1 MKKVF
6 TIAEAGVNHSDSLD
20 LAKKLIH
27 EAVEAKANAV
37 KFQIYRSEPCLSKTE
52 KKQNIRLKIPEILW
66 QPNMRL

>member
-6 TIAEAGVNHSDSLD
+6 TIAEAGVNHNHSLD

-37 KFQIYRSEPCLSKTE
+37 KFQICRSEPCLSKTE
-52 KKQNIRLKIPEILW
+52 KNKI
-66 QPNMRL
+66 